1 MVSGINTYNGSGIHP
16 AKRNDA
22 PMVVEKPVDRLERRF
37 DEGEGFFELYRVGF
51 MDDHAIAVPL

>member
-1 MVSGINTYNGSGIHP
+1 
-16 AKRNDA
+16 
-22 PMVVEKPVDRLERRF
+22 MVVEKPADRLERRF